1 MEQEV
6 KKITASVEFYGV
18 KTFAIIYI
26 SICYFIFGYLI
37 AKLSNTICDTLFGKD
52 YKNDMTIFLVFQS
65 VFQIVLT
72 IILCGL
78 TKKFMLNK
86 LPHILEGVGGFK
98 YSLLKELIHSGGI
111 AWAIG
116 IMVYQKSLKDK
127 IMILKSKF

>member
-18 KTFAIIYI
+18 KTFAITYI

-37 AKLSNTICDTLFGKD
+37 AKLSNSITDTVFGKE
-52 YKNDMTIFLVFQS
+52 YIHTGVLFLVFQC
-65 VFQIVLT
+65 VFQILLT
-72 IILCGL
+72 IILCSL

-86 LPHILEGVGGFK
+86 LPHILEGVAGFQ
-98 YSLLKELIHSGGI
+98 YSLLKELIHNGGI

-116 IMVYQKSLKDK
+116 IMLYQKSLKDK
-127 IMILKSKF
+127 IMILKSKI